1 MSNIISHEENVTQN
15 HNKIPHHT
23 YQNDYK
29 QNKKGVIPSVDEDV
43 EKYKLSHTA
52 YGNVKQWSW
61 WHK

>member
-43 EKYKLSHTA
+43 EKFELSHTA
-52 YGNVKQWSW
+52 YGNVK
-61 WHK
+61 